1 VKTNVKLTVGQR
13 RTLADAHAANRKGE
27 RFLPRRGQEKACD
40 ALERA
45 GLLQSEWTTSVV
57 NFFKNH
63 VRMDRTYR
71 VTEAGA
77 QVLVASLR

>member
-1 VKTNVKLTVGQR
+1 VTAKTKLTAGQK
-13 RTLADAHAANRKGE
+13 RTLADAHAANRRGV
-27 RFLPRRGQEKACD
+27 RFLPRRGQEKACE
-40 ALERA
+40 ALERG

-63 VRMDRTYR
+63 IRMDRTYR

-77 QVLVASLR
+77 QALVASLR